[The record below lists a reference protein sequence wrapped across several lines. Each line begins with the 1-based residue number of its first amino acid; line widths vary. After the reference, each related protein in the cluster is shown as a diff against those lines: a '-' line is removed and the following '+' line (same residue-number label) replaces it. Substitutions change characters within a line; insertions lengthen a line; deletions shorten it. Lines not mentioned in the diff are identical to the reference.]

1 MMIFF
6 NNLVSV
12 FYDLNFIIF
21 LALLLNLIIFT
32 DYQSQADPHKNKI
45 ENLKMVISNNIKIY
59 IVIVS
64 MVVFLSKYQVLSFWS
79 IKNAFLECLQQS
91 VIRTVM

>member
-12 FYDLNFIIF
+12 FYDLRLIAF
-21 LALLLNLIIFT
+21 LALLLYFIIFM
-32 DYQSQADPHKNKI
+32 DYQIQADPHKNKI

-64 MVVFLSKYQVLSFWS
+64 MVVFFSKYYALSFWS
-79 IKNAFLECLQQS
+79 IKNAFLESLHQS
-91 VIRTVM
+91 VIRAVM